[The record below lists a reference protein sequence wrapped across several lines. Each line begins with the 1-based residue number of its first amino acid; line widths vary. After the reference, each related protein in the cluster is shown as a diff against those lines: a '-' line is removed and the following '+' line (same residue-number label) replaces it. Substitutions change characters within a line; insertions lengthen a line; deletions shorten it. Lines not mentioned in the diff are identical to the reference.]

1 MGLTFR
7 KINADDFPLCADILV
22 SAYKGAPWYNAWT
35 KEEAQLRIE
44 ATMSG
49 FNARGYVAEK
59 NNKIIAMCLGRIDY
73 YYDNWSQFCVD
84 EFNVDASMKG
94 QGIGKQ
100 LLEFTSENL
109 KRDGVNRLFLITGGT
124 EASVF
129 YEKNGF
135 VKTDEGIMM
144 EFGLQD

>member
-22 SAYKGAPWYNAWT
+22 SAYKGAPWYNSWT

-100 LLEFTSENL
+100 LL
-109 KRDGVNRLFLITGGT
+109 
-124 EASVF
+124 
-129 YEKNGF
+129 
-135 VKTDEGIMM
+135 
-144 EFGLQD
+144 